1 MYFYRTSY
9 LVDTISL
16 LPFTHAKYSPCIST
30 CFFHSPFLLFKKVKQ
45 NLGVFQRLKALKMLR
60 VTKDNVRC
68 ENKTSPTIIL
78 LLSSPT
84 CICTNTTADDKIP
97 RRIWTEYFYQF
108 KEWFQKQRRA
118 KLLSHSVLPFCSQSF
133 PHNYLMATK
142 RQADFGY
149 NKVKSS
155 SLKLWSTE
163 KSKSFNTV
171 VFRFVLWS
179 GSIKL
184 SEWSLLTCKESK

>member
-1 MYFYRTSY
+1 MLNIVPAF
-9 LVDTISL
+9 L
-16 LPFTHAKYSPCIST
+16 LASFIH
-30 CFFHSPFLLFKKVKQ
+30 PFLLFKKVKQ

-60 VTKDNVRC
+60 VTKGNVRC
-68 ENKTSPTIIL
+68 ENKTSPTITL

-108 KEWFQKQRRA
+108 KEWFQKQRCA

-149 NKVKSS
+149 NKVKSP
-155 SLKLWSTE
+155 LHL
-163 KSKSFNTV
+163 SFGQQKKV
-171 VFRFVLWS
+171 RA
-179 GSIKL
+179 
-184 SEWSLLTCKESK
+184 LTRWFSDLFFGQAV